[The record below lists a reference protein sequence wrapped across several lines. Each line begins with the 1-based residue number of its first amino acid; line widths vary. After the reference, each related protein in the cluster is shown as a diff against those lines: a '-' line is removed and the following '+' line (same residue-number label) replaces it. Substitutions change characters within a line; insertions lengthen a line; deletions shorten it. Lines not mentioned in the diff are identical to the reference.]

1 MLYEGSSTDDEIGCM
16 GLFGTVLRMVIAPP
30 APPGHG
36 RYPSIP
42 STAFELVFRLNAQGH
57 GCRSIV
63 RSREADGVFTTKSSV
78 HRLIH
83 GQAPYQEAND
93 GR

>member
-1 MLYEGSSTDDEIGCM
+1 MADDLTSKMAGFAQAIVDPDNSESDAYRLSKPCHLGSQIICHRS
-16 GLFGTVLRMVIAPP
+16 
-30 APPGHG
+30 PPG
-36 RYPSIP
+36 
-42 STAFELVFRLNAQGH
+42 TAPVH

-63 RSREADGVFTTKSSV
+63 RSLEAAGVFTTKSSV